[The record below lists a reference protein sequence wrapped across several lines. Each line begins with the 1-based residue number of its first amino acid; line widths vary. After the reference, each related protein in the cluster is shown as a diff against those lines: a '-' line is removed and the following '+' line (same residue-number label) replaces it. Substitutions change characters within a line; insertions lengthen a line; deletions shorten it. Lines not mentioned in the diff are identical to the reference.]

1 MRLVLIERKKAL
13 VSESLRLFLH
23 RHSDIIICRPLFAQ
37 WHPLRMITFADW
49 KDASFLYE
57 MLNGIKVI
65 LAVELQAQKQP
76 GVDILESFSAS
87 YLYL

>member
-1 MRLVLIERKKAL
+1 MEIFP
-13 VSESLRLFLH
+13 SFLH

-65 LAVELQAQKQP
+65 LTVELQAQK
-76 GVDILESFSAS
+76 
-87 YLYL
+87 

>member
-1 MRLVLIERKKAL
+1 
-13 VSESLRLFLH
+13 
-23 RHSDIIICRPLFAQ
+23 
-37 WHPLRMITFADW
+37 MITFADW

-76 GVDILESFSAS
+76 GVDILESFSTS
-87 YLYL
+87 YLYLFDCLILR